1 MNPLPAFDVVIC
13 ARNNRPVLG
22 ETLSGVAALTGGR
35 QSCVV
40 VDGCSTDGSADYL
53 RSNFD
58 WVEVIEKTADDGPGA
73 SRNIGAARGSA
84 PYVLFLD
91 SDVTLPADWAAVQ
104 IAFLEQRP
112 ECVMLA
118 GKLVY
123 ADDPACLNAAWGAMN
138 RYGVAWGVGDGE
150 SSAARSEAR
159 RCLWNP
165 TAALM
170 VRRSAIEEIGG
181 FDEPMFAF
189 HEDSDFGWRANLFGF
204 EVGYNPGAVA
214 YHRAHSTMNKKTMG
228 DHRAFLAY
236 RNRLR
241 SILIN
246 YEPLQL
252 ARYLPIHL
260 ALFLL
265 QTLRRGPRG
274 ARLRSLWWNVE
285 MLSDTLRRRRFVQTR
300 RRVRDRDL
308 WFLFEAGFR
317 GPGYE

>member
-1 MNPLPAFDVVIC
+1 VHPLPAFDVVVC
-13 ARNNRPVLG
+13 ARNNRMVLG
-22 ETLSGVAALTGGR
+22 ETLSGVAGLAGER

-40 VDGCSTDGSADYL
+40 VDGCSTDGSAEFV
-53 RSNFD
+53 RANFD
-58 WVEVIEKTADDGPGA
+58 WVEVVAKTADNGPGA
-73 SRNIGAARGSA
+73 SRNIGAARGCA
-84 PYVLFLD
+84 PYILFLD
-91 SDVTLPADWAAVQ
+91 SDVTLSPDWAAKQ
-104 IAFLEQRP
+104 IAFLEERP
-112 ECVMLA
+112 GCAALA

-123 ADDPACLNAAWGAMN
+123 ADDPGRLNAAWGAMN

-150 SSAARSEAR
+150 SSDARSEPR

-170 VRRSAIEEIGG
+170 VRRSAIEDIGG
-181 FDEPMFAF
+181 FDELMFAF

-204 EVGYNPGAVA
+204 EVAYNPGAVA
-214 YHRAHSTMNKKTMG
+214 WHRAHSTMNRNTMG

-252 ARYLPIHL
+252 ARYLPVHL

-265 QTLRRGPRG
+265 QTVQRGPRS
-274 ARLRSLWWNVE
+274 ARLRSLWWNVAV
-285 MLSDTLRRRRFVQTR
+285 LSDTLGRRRFVQSR

>member
-1 MNPLPAFDVVIC
+1 MHPFPAFDVVIC

-22 ETLSGVAALTGGR
+22 ETLCGVAGLKGRR
-35 QSCVV
+35 QSCIV
-40 VDGCSTDGSADYL
+40 VDGCSTDGSADFV
-53 RSNFD
+53 RANFD
-58 WVEVIEKTADDGPGA
+58 WVEVVAKTTDDGPGA
-73 SRNIGAARGSA
+73 SRNMGAARGCA

-91 SDVTLPADWAAVQ
+91 SDVTLAPDWAVAQ
-104 IAFLEQRP
+104 IALLEERP
-112 ECVMLA
+112 GCAALA
-118 GKLVY
+118 GKLLY
-123 ADDPACLNAAWGAMN
+123 ADDPPRLNAAWGAMN

-150 SSAARSEAR
+150 PSGARSEPR

-170 VRRSAIEEIGG
+170 VRRAAIDQIGG

-189 HEDSDFGWRANLFGF
+189 HEDSDFGWRANLCGF
-204 EVGYNPGAVA
+204 EVAYNPRAMA
-214 YHRAHSTMNKKTMG
+214 WHRAHSTMNRNSMG

-252 ARYLPIHL
+252 ARYLPVHL
-260 ALFLL
+260 ALFTL
-265 QTLRRGPRG
+265 QTLGRGPRG
-274 ARLRSLWWNVE
+274 ARLRSLWWNVG
-285 MLSDTLRRRRFVQTR
+285 MLSDTLRRRRFVQSR

-317 GPGYE
+317 GPGYD